1 MRAAGAMRPLPNRP
15 PATIVTTRIR
25 ISPDELLKALR
36 RSPAPALREALESTL
51 RRLQGDARNGRGLL
65 TEVLG
70 QADAFV
76 EWEHYPPRDAVDPRS
91 GFRFYYHA
99 HEAARRAADE
109 HGHFHVFA
117 TRARVRGDEPSYVH
131 LFAISVDARGMPTR
145 VFTTNRWVTGEHWQS
160 APTVLSALRRLDL
173 SGARPRRVAGW
184 VQDMARLFAPQIE
197 AVIRER
203 DLRIAE
209 RARRQPLQQLL
220 EDRRTHIVSQC
231 AVDLARQFECLEQAG
246 VA

>member
-1 MRAAGAMRPLPNRP
+1 M
-15 PATIVTTRIR
+15 TTRIR
-25 ISPDELLKALR
+25 IPSDELLKALR
-36 RSPAPALREALESTL
+36 RTPAPSLREALESTL

-65 TEVLG
+65 AEVLG
-70 QADAFV
+70 QDGAFV
-76 EWEHYPPRDAVDPRS
+76 EWEHYPPRDAVDRRS

-99 HEAARRAADE
+99 HEAARRAVDE

-117 TRARVRGDEPSYVH
+117 ARAAARDGEPAYMH

-160 APTVLSALRRLDL
+160 APSVLRALRRLDL
-173 SGARPRRVAGW
+173 SGARPRRVAAW
-184 VQDMARLFAPQIE
+184 VQDMARLFSPQIE
-197 AVIRER
+197 AVIHER
-203 DLRIAE
+203 DRRIAE

-231 AVDLARQFECLEQAG
+231 AVDLARQFECLERAG